1 MDWVMVAGRLGC
13 RPLAARLTRHQLTAA
28 LVEALLSYGVESGGL
43 RICTASGHAR
53 ASDQCVAT
61 RQAFFDLR
69 IHCFEIK
76 CMRGNTNTD
85 VVVARQEMAMRS
97 GLDLFGDVCQCH
109 GAVTGRIVDEFDV
122 CESNVKRL

>member
-1 MDWVMVAGRLGC
+1 MDYVYAQ
-13 RPLAARLTRHQLTAA
+13 PLAM
-28 LVEALLSYGVESGGL
+28 
-43 RICTASGHAR
+43 HAPQTSVLQH
-53 ASDQCVAT
+53 AKP
-61 RQAFFDLR
+61 FLNLR